1 MGITHI
7 MRAQEWI
14 PSGPLH
20 VLLYEAFGWDVPQ
33 YCHLPMVMGKDG
45 QKLSKRHGSTAV
57 REFKEQGYLP
67 EALTNYVSM
76 VGWSYDGVKEFF
88 TKEELEQVFTLEKI
102 NKAPGVFDY
111 KKLDWYNGM
120 YIRAKSDA
128 ELASL
133 LTPYLA
139 KAGFIT
145 ESCSERQQER
155 IDAMVPIV
163 KERLKVLSDVVEMT
177 RFLFED
183 IACPPIDQMLPK
195 NQTVETTVQVLNA
208 AIPVIKE
215 LGKASDEELEQRLAS
230 IATERN
236 LKINGVFMPIRVA
249 VTGSTVSP
257 PLFDSIRLLGLET
270 TMIRLERAITTLTQ
284 HMGK

>member
-1 MGITHI
+1 
-7 MRAQEWI
+7 
-14 PSGPLH
+14 
-20 VLLYEAFGWDVPQ
+20 
-33 YCHLPMVMGKDG
+33 
-45 QKLSKRHGSTAV
+45 
-57 REFKEQGYLP
+57 
-67 EALTNYVSM
+67 
-76 VGWSYDGVKEFF
+76 
-88 TKEELEQVFTLEKI
+88 
-102 NKAPGVFDY
+102 
-111 KKLDWYNGM
+111 
-120 YIRAKSDA
+120 